1 MKRRMPQA
9 SSDGVTAPTLN
20 KDSLVIEDKGKIIL
34 KFIVCKSGGRFP
46 PGSLATGLFTYG
58 QTSRAASGTVR
69 QTTKERKTPKRLK

>member
-46 PGSLATGLFTYG
+46 PRK
-58 QTSRAASGTVR
+58 SRHRTFYVWTDIKSCLR
-69 QTTKERKTPKRLK
+69 DS

>member
-1 MKRRMPQA
+1 MPQA

-46 PGSLATGLFTYG
+46 QEVSPPDFLRMDRHQELPPGQLGKQQKLK
-58 QTSRAASGTVR
+58 
-69 QTTKERKTPKRLK
+69 TTKRLK